1 MSEVKPRKLPR
12 KETKVK
18 IRTLLSALLITI
30 GLIQFPAQAAT
41 FDSVSH
47 IHNIK
52 VDGSRIL
59 LGTHEGLYLYEGPN
73 KMKKLG
79 SENFDVMGLAV
90 SSGKIYASGHPN
102 AGSKFPAP
110 VGLISS
116 TDNGKSWN
124 LISLQGKVDFH
135 MLEVSGK
142 EIYGADSQS
151 GNLMYSSDS
160 GKKWVSL
167 GAAKYQD
174 IAMSSPKIAFAVLGK
189 KIVMTKN
196 AFKST
201 TEIKTDFDAQTVET
215 IDSGLYAS
223 SGKTLYHT
231 SDLGKKWFAVSTFK
245 DQISVVTA
253 SSKSIVVVAGPSILI
268 STDSGKTF
276 K

>member
-110 VGLISS
+110 V
-116 TDNGKSWN
+116 D
-124 LISLQGKVDFH
+124 
-135 MLEVSGK
+135 
-142 EIYGADSQS
+142 
-151 GNLMYSSDS
+151 
-160 GKKWVSL
+160 
-167 GAAKYQD
+167 
-174 IAMSSPKIAFAVLGK
+174 
-189 KIVMTKN
+189 
-196 AFKST
+196 
-201 TEIKTDFDAQTVET
+201 
-215 IDSGLYAS
+215 
-223 SGKTLYHT
+223 
-231 SDLGKKWFAVSTFK
+231 
-245 DQISVVTA
+245 
-253 SSKSIVVVAGPSILI
+253 
-268 STDSGKTF
+268 
-276 K
+276 